1 MKRVLVRY
9 RVKAD
14 LAAENEAFVKGVF
27 EDLARTAPSGLRYS
41 SLKLEDG
48 VTFVHIMDAE
58 AGATLTSLPAFKAFS
73 EKIRDRCDDQ
83 PIATEFVVVGNYHLF
98 VS

>member
-14 LAAENEAFVKGVF
+14 RAAENEAFIRCVF
-27 EDLARTAPSGLRYS
+27 EELAHAAPPGLRYS

-48 VTFVHIMDAE
+48 VTFVHIMDTE
-58 AGATLTSLPAFKAFS
+58 AGVTLTAIPAFRAFS

-83 PIATEFVVVGNYHLF
+83 PIAMEFSTVGNYRLF